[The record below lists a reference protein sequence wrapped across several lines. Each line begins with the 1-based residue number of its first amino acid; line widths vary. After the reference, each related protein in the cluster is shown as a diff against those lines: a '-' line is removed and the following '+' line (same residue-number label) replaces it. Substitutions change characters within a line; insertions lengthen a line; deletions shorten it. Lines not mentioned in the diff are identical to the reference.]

1 MPLEIITVPCL
12 SDNYAFVIHETES
25 GQTAV
30 VDVPEAKPIL
40 DLLEEKGWSLDHIL
54 ITHHHDDHIMGVED
68 VRSAT
73 GASVSGGAPDAYR
86 LPPLDSQLSDG
97 DTFQLGAETCR
108 VIDVSGHSL
117 GHIAFIFDEAL
128 AAFTGDSLMA
138 WGCGRVFEGT
148 MDQQWATLQKF
159 HDLPRAMNIYS
170 GHEYTTSN
178 GKFAQTIEPDNES
191 YQARMKATDEARAK
205 EEATVPS
212 NLGLELATNPFLRAN
227 HPKIKAA
234 LGMEDATDAEVFAEI
249 RTRKDNF

>member
-12 SDNYAFVIHETES
+12 SDNYAFILRETES
-25 GQTAV
+25 DQVAV

-40 DLLEEKGWSLDHIL
+40 DVLSQKGWSLDHIL
-54 ITHHHDDHIMGVED
+54 LTHHHDDHIMGVEEL
-68 VRSAT
+68 RNET

-86 LPPLDSQLSDG
+86 LPPLDTQLSDG
-97 DTFQLGAETCR
+97 DSFQLGAETCR
-108 VIDVSGHSL
+108 VIDVSGHTL

-128 AAFTGDSLMA
+128 AAFTADSLMA

-148 MDQQWATLQKF
+148 MAQQWNSLKKF
-159 HDLPRAMNIYS
+159 HTLPRAMTIYS

-178 GKFAQTIEPDNES
+178 GKFAMTIEPDNES
-191 YQARMKATDEARAK
+191 YIARMKATEDARAK
-205 EEATVPS
+205 GEPTVPS

-227 HPKIKAA
+227 HPKVKAA
-234 LGMEDATDAEVFAEI
+234 LGMEDASDAEVFAEI